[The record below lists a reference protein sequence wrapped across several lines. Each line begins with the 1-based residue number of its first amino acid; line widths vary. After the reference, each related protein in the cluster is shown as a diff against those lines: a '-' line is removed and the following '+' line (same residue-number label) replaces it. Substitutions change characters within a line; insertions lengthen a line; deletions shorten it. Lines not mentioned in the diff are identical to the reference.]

1 LASIAGLS
9 LFGACRVL
17 VVGVVVLEDV
27 DDDDDD
33 DDDEGPADVVAG
45 G

>member
-17 VVGVVVLEDV
+17 VVGVVVLEGV
-27 DDDDDD
+27 DDDD
-33 DDDEGPADVVAG
+33 DDDEGPADVGAG